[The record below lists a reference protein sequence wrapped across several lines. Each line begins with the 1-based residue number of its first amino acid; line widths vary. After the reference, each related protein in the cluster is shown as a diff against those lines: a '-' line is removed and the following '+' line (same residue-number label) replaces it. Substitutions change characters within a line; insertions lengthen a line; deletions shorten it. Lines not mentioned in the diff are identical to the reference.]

1 MNPDEFTLRDLLV
14 MTDGRGRMEWG
25 RVSSLMAII
34 ANVHRDP
41 KRQRLSK
48 PADFNPY
55 SEKETAG
62 PYARTKRVKAPL
74 SVLRDVWCRK
84 DRAGKGGDKT

>member
-1 MNPDEFTLRDLLV
+1 MNPDEFTLRELLL
-14 MTDGRGRMEWG
+14 MAEGRGRMEWG
-25 RVSSLMAII
+25 RVSSVMAII

-55 SEKETAG
+55 CEKETSG
-62 PYARTKRVKAPL
+62 PYARLKPAKAPL
-74 SVLRDVWCRK
+74 TVLRDVWCRK
-84 DRAGKGGDKT
+84 DRRIKGGDST

>member
-41 KRQRLSK
+41 KRQRLS
-48 PADFNPY
+48 
-55 SEKETAG
+55 
-62 PYARTKRVKAPL
+62 
-74 SVLRDVWCRK
+74 
-84 DRAGKGGDKT
+84 